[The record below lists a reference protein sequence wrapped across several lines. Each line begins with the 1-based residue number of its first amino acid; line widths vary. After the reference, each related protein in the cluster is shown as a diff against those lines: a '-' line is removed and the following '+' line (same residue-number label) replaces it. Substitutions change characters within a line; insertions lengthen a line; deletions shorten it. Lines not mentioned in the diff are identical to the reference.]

1 LKRTGIIILIVGLL
15 LTLYTGL
22 DYFTEKKSIDMERL
36 EMKQDN
42 RHDVNWQLLAG
53 IGIIVAGGVV
63 LVLGVNR
70 KDEEKIFDK

>member
-1 LKRTGIIILIVGLL
+1 LKRTGIIILIVGVL
-15 LTLYTGL
+15 LTLYEGL
-22 DYFTEKKSIDMERL
+22 NYFTGEKSMDMEKI
-36 EMKQDN
+36 EMKQED
-42 RHDVNWQLLAG
+42 RHNVNWLLLAG

>member
-22 DYFTEKKSIDMERL
+22 DYVTEKKPMDAEIL
-36 EMKQDN
+36 QMKQDN

-53 IGIIVAGGVV
+53 IGMMVAGGAV

>member
-1 LKRTGIIILIVGLL
+1 LKRTGIIILIIGLL
-15 LTLYTGL
+15 LTFYTSINYL
-22 DYFTEKKSIDMERL
+22 AEKKSMDAEML
-36 EMKQDN
+36 QMKQDN

-53 IGIIVAGGVV
+53 IGIMVAGGVV